1 MSATNEAITRRV
13 ETLILKEMSS
23 ASDNGDHPSTL
34 ELCNIMRIHG
44 PDIVLDQIKTSVKH
58 GTPEMQIRSLNILN
72 QCVLNSGQNVI
83 ISLSSE
89 KWCERFTNVAKTT
102 KSDAVRDHVIRQ
114 LLIWYHKYRTN
125 GLEQCLGR
133 FGQSKQLKTP
143 FLNMSRMVKQA
154 IERRNAANSLAGA
167 SGSGSSGGTNT
178 PPASP
183 TYVDPNGASFGGTVA
198 HQRPRATTSAAYTQ
212 RDAIFQGASGARV
225 QPSSLHQQQ
234 QQFQQRQTNS
244 FASSQNGVSSRDADG
259 ISNLETFILDAQGD
273 LASLEYGLSHPDM
286 LDRSVALDCQRHKKE
301 VGRKLTVYMDII
313 PQQYNEA
320 LMRLLENLSNALD
333 SYEMFSGEDLGE
345 GGLSRLKSYGAP
357 SFAQAYHSPSRQ
369 HVHQQAAGASS
380 NAGGANAADDDN
392 DDDARGSP
400 HHVMRRAD
408 SVGAEAHRHAVE
420 AQQESIRLLDQER
433 QELSSAREEVKKLQA
448 QYEEVQ
454 AKYKD
459 AKTKNKKA
467 LNMIT
472 ESTNQIEELE
482 NRIAELE
489 EGGASG
495 DPQRLTSSQK
505 IVEKVVIKAPEVDE
519 VVVNKL
525 RQNIQSIRRD
535 LRELK
540 TATLPDWRRDFQFM
554 SSQVTGA
561 IANIV
566 VAAQAERAGDVKAL
580 QWAQDLYRKEMKLR
594 KQYYNQI
601 QELKGNIRVFC
612 RVRPMSRKEL
622 ADGHAEVTSFS
633 AEGGNDELRLVDN
646 NGRTRVFEFD
656 NVYSPDTT
664 QTKVFEDTAPL
675 IDSVVDGFNVCIFAY
690 GQTGSGKTFTMTG
703 YDDKGINKRALD
715 RLFQIIEE
723 RRESEEST
731 VSVSVLEIYCEQIR
745 DLLASRADANRL
757 TYDVKTG
764 GPFGNYVTNL
774 SETEVTS
781 PAEIDNIMDRASSN
795 RSEGKTDMNAHSSRS
810 HMVLYVIVRTRNLH
824 TGVQS
829 YGKLSLVD
837 LAGSERLDKSGSEG
851 QAAKE
856 AVAINK
862 SLSAL
867 GDVIAGLSNTGQ
879 KHIPFRNSI
888 LTFLLQDSMAGQAK
902 VLMFCCVSPAS
913 YNVNESFSSLQFA
926 TRARGV
932 SLGQAKKN
940 VISS

>member
-1 MSATNEAITRRV
+1 
-13 ETLILKEMSS
+13 
-23 ASDNGDHPSTL
+23 
-34 ELCNIMRIHG
+34 MRIHG
-44 PDIVLDQIKTSVKH
+44 PDIVLDQLKTNLKH

-83 ISLSSE
+83 IALSSE

-143 FLNMSRMVKQA
+143 FLNMSRLVKQA
-154 IERRNAANSLAGA
+154 IERRNAANNAA
-167 SGSGSSGGTNT
+167 SGGSGSSGGGNT

-183 TYVDPNGASFGGTVA
+183 TYVDPNGSSFGGSSGYQ
-198 HQRPRATTSAAYTQ
+198 QRPRATTSAAQNQ
-212 RDAIFQGASGARV
+212 RDAIFQGASGGQRV
-225 QPSSLHQQQ
+225 QPSSFHQQQ
-234 QQFQQRQTNS
+234 QYQQQRQSGYS
-244 FASSQNGVSSRDADG
+244 FSSSQNGAAQGASRDADG

-313 PQQYNEA
+313 PPQYNEA

-357 SFAQAYHSPSRQ
+357 AFAQAYNSPSRQ
-369 HVHQQAAGASS
+369 APAASS
-380 NAGGANAADDDN
+380 NANGAHGDDN
-392 DDDARGSP
+392 DEDDEGGSP
-400 HHVMRRAD
+400 HHPKAVLRRGD
-408 SVGAEAHRHAVE
+408 SVAGEAHRQAVE
-420 AQQESIRLLDQER
+420 AQQESIRLLDVER
-433 QELSSAREEVKKLQA
+433 QELASAREEVKRLQV

-489 EGGASG
+489 EGGAATGG

-505 IVEKVVIKAPEVDE
+505 IVEKVVVKAPEVDE
-519 VVVNKL
+519 AVVHKL
-525 RQNIQSIRRD
+525 RHNIQTIRRD

-580 QWAQDLYRKEMKLR
+580 QWAQELYRKEMKLR

-622 ADGHAEVTSFS
+622 SDGHTEVTSFS

-745 DLLASRADANRL
+745 DLLATRSEANRL

-774 SETEVTS
+774 SESEVTS
-781 PAEIDNIMDRASSN
+781 PAEIDSIMDRASSN

-940 VISS
+940 VIS